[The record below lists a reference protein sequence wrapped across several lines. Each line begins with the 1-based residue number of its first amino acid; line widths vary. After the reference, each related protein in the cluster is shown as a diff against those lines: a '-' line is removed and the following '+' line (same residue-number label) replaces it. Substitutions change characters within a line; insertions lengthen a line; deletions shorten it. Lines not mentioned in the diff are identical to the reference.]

1 MTSSTLNYRR
11 KIIKDWN
18 IISFPLNRFYT
29 RQGTLDGKVGLDA
42 DPDYPNALNYSP
54 DISFFKPIE
63 AYALKSRIQ
72 REEEAVR
79 VYYEQFSQSVV
90 SVGTGNLLQ
99 KLPTVHKRN
108 LVNTYVWTSDGGQ
121 FAETQETIEIQQ
133 QSSGSSY
140 SSKAMDGA
148 YTDLKFSAGGFG
160 FKFELDALIGGH
172 LDLTV
177 ALSEDSE
184 TSFGVN
190 VALGKVERDIYLRM
204 QQGDLVMGLSDPR
217 RPTLRLWRGKVNAY
231 HSLTFYLEPN
241 TDHFDTFFSKVVHP
255 IWLEQSDDPN
265 ADALRQARQTGTKS
279 KCWRIF
285 HRVTF
290 VSRILPD
297 LADTAALPLERT
309 LKELDIDSNYELI
322 KLLEPFVAGKLTNY
336 AEFAQAIRDT
346 LKTYPPEL

>member
-1 MTSSTLNYRR
+1 
-11 KIIKDWN
+11 
-18 IISFPLNRFYT
+18 
-29 RQGTLDGKVGLDA
+29 
-42 DPDYPNALNYSP
+42 
-54 DISFFKPIE
+54 
-63 AYALKSRIQ
+63 
-72 REEEAVR
+72 
-79 VYYEQFSQSVV
+79 VV

-140 SSKAMDGA
+140 SSKAMDGT

-322 KLLEPFVAGKLTNY
+322 KLLEPFVAGKLPNY

>member
-42 DPDYPNALNYSP
+42 DPDYPHALNYSP

-184 TSFGVN
+184 TLFGVN

-241 TDHFDTFFSKVVHP
+241 TDHFDTFFSKVVDP

-265 ADALRQARQTGTKS
+265 ADAL
-279 KCWRIF
+279 
-285 HRVTF
+285 
-290 VSRILPD
+290 
-297 LADTAALPLERT
+297 
-309 LKELDIDSNYELI
+309 
-322 KLLEPFVAGKLTNY
+322 
-336 AEFAQAIRDT
+336 
-346 LKTYPPEL
+346 

>member
-54 DISFFKPIE
+54 DISLFKPIE

-133 QSSGSSY
+133 QSSGSS
-140 SSKAMDGA
+140 
-148 YTDLKFSAGGFG
+148 
-160 FKFELDALIGGH
+160 
-172 LDLTV
+172 
-177 ALSEDSE
+177 
-184 TSFGVN
+184 
-190 VALGKVERDIYLRM
+190 
-204 QQGDLVMGLSDPR
+204 
-217 RPTLRLWRGKVNAY
+217 
-231 HSLTFYLEPN
+231 
-241 TDHFDTFFSKVVHP
+241 
-255 IWLEQSDDPN
+255 
-265 ADALRQARQTGTKS
+265 
-279 KCWRIF
+279 
-285 HRVTF
+285 
-290 VSRILPD
+290 
-297 LADTAALPLERT
+297 
-309 LKELDIDSNYELI
+309 
-322 KLLEPFVAGKLTNY
+322 
-336 AEFAQAIRDT
+336 
-346 LKTYPPEL
+346 